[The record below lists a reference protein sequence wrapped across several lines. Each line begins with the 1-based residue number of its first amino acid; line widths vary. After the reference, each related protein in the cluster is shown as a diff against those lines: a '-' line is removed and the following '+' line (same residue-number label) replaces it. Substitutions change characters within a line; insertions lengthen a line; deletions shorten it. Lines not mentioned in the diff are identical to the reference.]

1 MTSTDTSDE
10 TLWQQYVAGHD
21 RQILGVLYDR
31 YLALVYGVCL
41 NYLKDREEAKDAAME
56 VFEKLLHHTSDQQI
70 EKFRTWLYVV
80 TKNHCLMKIRSLKS
94 ASKKTAEVFMEYTQ
108 ATHPLDDDLT
118 DPTPALHK
126 CLENLKAEQKSCVA
140 LFYFEKKSYQ
150 EIAGEKGMDLKEVK
164 SHIQNGKRNLK
175 ICLERNNE

>member
-1 MTSTDTSDE
+1 MTSTDLSDE
-10 TLWQQYVAGHD
+10 ALWQQYVSRHD
-21 RQILGVLYDR
+21 RQILTELYDR

-56 VFEKLLHHTSDQQI
+56 VFEKLLHHTSEQKI

-80 TKNHCLMKIRSLKS
+80 TKNHCLMKIRSRKS
-94 ASKKTAEVFMEYTQ
+94 ASEKTTALFMEYAETV
-108 ATHPLDDDLT
+108 HPLDDEPMDLA
-118 DPTPALHK
+118 PALHK
-126 CLENLKAEQKSCVA
+126 CIESLKVEQKVCVS

-150 EIAGEKGMDLKEVK
+150 EIASEKGLDLKEVK

-175 ICLERNNE
+175 ICLEQNNE